1 MSKKSNVLTKEEELK
16 RFDILLDS
24 DPKRMSPKERQFFSK
39 EAQKLLV
46 KKPLFN
52 LDDGPIKDN

>member
-39 EAQKLLV
+39 
-46 KKPLFN
+46 
-52 LDDGPIKDN
+52 